1 MKLSKMG
8 VEFRGMLQ
16 MLIIGIVGMVAW
28 VYSNNQG
35 VIGQGMKFVQ
45 SFSILFILVSIIGA
59 ILTKHLGKHPIKS
72 IGVVNKD
79 DEMLKLVRYKAAYA
93 SFEITSAIVIL
104 VTILTATEIIKI
116 NISMY
121 ALGIIIF
128 VAMNFLNIIFTT
140 IYSNRTL

>member
-35 VIGQGMKFVQ
+35 ITGQGMKFVQ
-45 SFSILFILVSIIGA
+45 SFSILFIFISIIGS
-59 ILTKHLGKHPIKS
+59 ILTKYLGKHPIKS

-93 SFEITSAIVIL
+93 SFEIMSAIVIL